1 MTFQEK
7 FDEIKNAYYA
17 RVEVKK
23 LTRDFAIQVT
33 MSDEDC
39 GGTFYI
45 ACINGIFAIEPYDYH
60 DNTAMVDALSA
71 DLAAVLDGKADPVEA
86 VTSGKVKLAG
96 SGDDVLMFISAIK
109 AKKAPA
115 KKAPAK

>member
-7 FDEIKNAYYA
+7 FDEIKNAYYP
-17 RVEVKK
+17 RVDLKK

-45 ACINGIFAIEPYDYH
+45 AYINGIFAIEPYDYH

-71 DLAAVLDGKADPVEA
+71 DLAAVLDG
-86 VTSGKVKLAG
+86 
-96 SGDDVLMFISAIK
+96 
-109 AKKAPA
+109 
-115 KKAPAK
+115 